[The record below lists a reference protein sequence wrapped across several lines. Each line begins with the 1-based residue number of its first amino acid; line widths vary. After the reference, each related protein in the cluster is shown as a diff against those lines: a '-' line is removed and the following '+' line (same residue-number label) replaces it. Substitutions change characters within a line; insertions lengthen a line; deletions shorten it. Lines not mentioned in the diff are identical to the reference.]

1 MPDAGN
7 INNLFIAERFFNMRE
22 LFYSEAVK
30 EAMTQEME
38 ADNKVFLI
46 GEDVGVY
53 GGAFGLTLG
62 MLEQFGPRRIID
74 TPISEQGIVGI
85 GIGAALMGMKPIVEI
100 MFSDFLLLAMEQI
113 ANQAAKIHYMF
124 GGKVAV
130 PIVIRTP
137 GGGGTGA
144 GAQHS
149 QSIEALPFH
158 IPGLKIIMPS
168 TPFDAKGLLL
178 SAIKDPNPV
187 IMIEHKL
194 LYKKVKGDVP
204 AQRYEIELGKADI
217 KRKGED
223 ITVVATSLMVHKAL
237 TVSEKLASEGIE
249 AEVIDPRTI
258 KPLDLET
265 IINSVKK
272 TNRVVLVEEACYTGG
287 FTSFLASE
295 IASKAFD
302 YLDSPII
309 RVTGLDTPI
318 PYSVVLENEVIPT
331 EKRIEDGIR
340 KALI

>member
-1 MPDAGN
+1 
-7 INNLFIAERFFNMRE
+7 MRE
-22 LFYSEAVK
+22 LFYSEAIK

-38 ADNKVFLI
+38 ADKSVFLI

-62 MLEQFGPRRIID
+62 MLGQFGPHRIID

-85 GIGAALMGMKPIVEI
+85 GIGAALMGMKPIIEI
-100 MFSDFLLLAMEQI
+100 MFSDFLLLALDQI

-130 PIVIRTP
+130 PIVIRAP

-144 GAQHS
+144 AAQHS
-149 QSIEALPFH
+149 QSIEAILFH

-168 TPFDAKGLLL
+168 TPYDAKGLLL

-204 AQRYEIELGKADI
+204 VERYEIEIGKADI
-217 KRKGED
+217 KRKGKD
-223 ITVVATSLMVHKAL
+223 ITVVATSLMVHKVL
-237 TVSEKLASEGIE
+237 TVSEKLAREGIE
-249 AEVIDPRTI
+249 VEVIDPRTI

-272 TNRVVLVEEACYTGG
+272 TNRLVLVEEACYTGG
-287 FTSFLASE
+287 FTSFVASE

-302 YLDSPII
+302 CLDAPIT

-318 PYSVVLENEVIPT
+318 PYSVVLENIVIPG
-331 EKRIEDGIR
+331 EERIEEGIR
-340 KALI
+340 KVLMV